1 MMDTLAT
8 SDELVLFKD
17 LIPPMLASLKRCTQ
31 PGTNDEELLGEV
43 LEVLAELAQTPVPVL
58 NAHVPELVP
67 FLLDMVKSD
76 ELDGQTR
83 DSAGLVL
90 STLAEWKPK
99 LIGKKGLVPTIVE
112 GEQGRC
118 PEQGPMPACC
128 GVVRPSLKR
137 LTLTP
142 LKTPTPPTPS
152 RATVATAATSH
163 DPRDCDHGRQRRRVA

>member
-112 GEQGRC
+112 GEQGRR
-118 PEQGPMPACC
+118 PEQGRAHACLLWRSPAQFEAPHTHPAQNA
-128 GVVRPSLKR
+128 RSAH
-137 LTLTP
+137 P
-142 LKTPTPPTPS
+142 LA
-152 RATVATAATSH
+152 RH
-163 DPRDCDHGRQRRRVA
+163 CRRRRRQP